1 MKITITPLRKFEK
14 DVVSLIE
21 NRELLKDDYE
31 DFKKRLIENP
41 ELGPTIT
48 KTGGVRKIR
57 LKSATKGK
65 SGGFRVC
72 YFYLP
77 ARSELFLICIY
88 GKNKQEDLSEAD
100 KKELK
105 TLVTEFKREEG

>member
-14 DVVSLIE
+14 DVDSLIA
-21 NRELLKDDYE
+21 NRALLKEDYE
-31 DFKKRLIENP
+31 DFKKSLAENP

-48 KTGGVRKIR
+48 KTGGVRKTR

-77 ARSELFLICIY
+77 ERHELFLICIY
-88 GKNKQEDLSEAD
+88 GKNKQEDLNEAE

-105 TLVTEFKREEG
+105 TLAATFKKASQ

>member
-14 DVVSLIE
+14 DVDSLIE
-21 NRELLKDDYE
+21 NRALLKDDYD
-31 DFKKRLIENP
+31 DFKKKLAENP
-41 ELGPTIT
+41 ELGATIS
-48 KTGGVRKIR
+48 KTGGVRKTR

-72 YFYLP
+72 YFYIP
-77 ARSELFLICIY
+77 ERYELYLICIY
-88 GKNKQEDLSEAD
+88 GKNKQEDLSELE

-105 TLVTEFKREEG
+105 MLVTEFKRALK

>member
-1 MKITITPLRKFEK
+1 MKITVTPLRKFER
-14 DVVSLIE
+14 DVNSLIAS
-21 NRELLKDDYE
+21 RALLKDDYE
-31 DFKKRLIENP
+31 DFKKHLAENP

-48 KTGGVRKIR
+48 KTGGVRKTR

-77 ARSELFLICIY
+77 ERHELFLICIY
-88 GKNKQEDLSEAD
+88 GKNKQEDLNESD

-105 TLVTEFKREEG
+105 MLVTEFKKASK

>member
-1 MKITITPLRKFEK
+1 MKITIVPLRKFER
-14 DVVSLIE
+14 DVDALIA
-21 NRELLKDDYE
+21 NRALLKDDYE
-31 DFKKRLIENP
+31 DFKKSLAENP
-41 ELGPTIT
+41 ELGPPIS

-77 ARSELFLICIY
+77 ERYELFLICIY
-88 GKNKQEDLSEAD
+88 GKNKQEDLSEAE

-105 TLVTEFKREEG
+105 TLVTEFKRASK

>member
-1 MKITITPLRKFEK
+1 MKIKITPLRNFEK
-14 DVVSLIE
+14 TVKTLID

-31 DFKKRLIENP
+31 DFKKKLAENP
-41 ELGPTIT
+41 ELGPTIA

-77 ARSELFLICIY
+77 ERCELYLICIY
-88 GKNKQEDLSEAD
+88 GKNKQEDLSEAE
-100 KKELK
+100 KKESRLC
-105 TLVTEFKREEG
+105 TIL

>member
-1 MKITITPLRKFEK
+1 MKIKITPLRKFEK
-14 DVVSLIE
+14 DMDSLID

-31 DFKKRLIENP
+31 DFKKKLAENP
-41 ELGPTIT
+41 ELGPIIA

-77 ARSELFLICIY
+77 ERYELYLICIY

-105 TLVTEFKREEG
+105 ALVTEFKRE